1 MNAKTKIGSGK
12 ELLMKAKNLQ
22 NEFLK
27 SNTYWSLEDCIN
39 TIIEKDCFEINSKAI
54 DSAKIVARSLDT

>member
-1 MNAKTKIGSGK
+1 
-12 ELLMKAKNLQ
+12 MKAKNLQ